1 MHRGMRGWLD
11 LIREYGWTRLL
22 GLGLLAGCVTAQR
35 APVVDRVPLPPPATT
50 AVSKPMP
57 PKSAGDVPKA
67 TPSLPTAIPSSTK
80 PATHTIQKGE
90 TLYGIARQYG
100 LDYRELGAW
109 NNVPNANS
117 LRESMVLQLT
127 APATRAGQPGVTALP
142 ISIDVAPEGKPSADS
157 VTMPPA
163 PAQNSDDKTVDI
175 KTEPKASRLPYS
187 DVALAKIQRGE
198 PDNAGRTAKPEAK
211 AYPKPD
217 GNPGVKSDNE
227 SLQWV
232 WPTNGRI
239 TSSFNESSKG
249 FDIAGV
255 LGQPIFASAD
265 GRVSYIGNSLR
276 GYGKMI
282 VIIHN
287 KSHLSLYAHNSAIL
301 VKEGQTVTRG
311 QKIAEMGNSDSDD
324 GAVKLH
330 FEIRRLGK
338 PVDPWKYLPSER
350 LS

>member
-1 MHRGMRGWLD
+1 
-11 LIREYGWTRLL
+11 
-22 GLGLLAGCVTAQR
+22 
-35 APVVDRVPLPPPATT
+35 
-50 AVSKPMP
+50 
-57 PKSAGDVPKA
+57 
-67 TPSLPTAIPSSTK
+67 
-80 PATHTIQKGE
+80 
-90 TLYGIARQYG
+90 
-100 LDYRELGAW
+100 
-109 NNVPNANS
+109 
-117 LRESMVLQLT
+117 LQLT
-127 APATRAGQPGVTALP
+127 APAARGGQPGVTALP
-142 ISIDVAPEGKPSADS
+142 ITIDVAPDGKPNSEP
-157 VTMPPA
+157 VTLPPPA
-163 PAQNSDDKTVDI
+163 TVPVPDEKKSNI
-175 KTEPKASRLPYS
+175 KSEPKAARVPYS
-187 DVALAKIQRGE
+187 EVALAKIQRGE
-198 PDNAGRTAKPEAK
+198 PDNASSGAKPEAK
-211 AYPKPD
+211 ADPATD
-217 GNPGVKSDNE
+217 GNPGGQFGNE

-232 WPTNGRI
+232 WPTNGKI
-239 TSSFNESSKG
+239 MSSFNESSKG
-249 FDIAGV
+249 LDISGV

-350 LS
+350 SS

>member
-1 MHRGMRGWLD
+1 MLSGMSAWLD
-11 LIREYGWTRLL
+11 LRRRFGWAGLL
-22 GLGLLAGCVTAQR
+22 GLGLIAGCVTAQR
-35 APVVDRVPLPPPATT
+35 APVIDRVPTPPPAPT
-50 AVSKPMP
+50 AVSKPVP
-57 PKSAGDVPKA
+57 AKSAVDGPKA
-67 TPSLPTAIPSSTK
+67 TPSLPAAMPADAK

-117 LRESMVLQLT
+117 LREGVVLQLT
-127 APATRAGQPGVTALP
+127 APAARGGQPGVTALP
-142 ISIDVAPEGKPSADS
+142 INIDVAPEGKPNPEP
-157 VTMPPA
+157 VPMPPA
-163 PAQNSDDKTVDI
+163 PAQNADDEKPDI
-175 KTEPKASRLPYS
+175 KTEPKAIRVPYS

-198 PDNAGRTAKPEAK
+198 PGGLGRAAKPEAK
-211 AYPKPD
+211 ADLKPD
-217 GNPGVKSDNE
+217 GNSAAPSDNE

-249 FDIAGV
+249 LDIAGV
-255 LGQPIFASAD
+255 IGQPIFASAD

-330 FEIRRLGK
+330 FEIRRMGK
-338 PVDPWKYLPSER
+338 PIDPWKYLPSER
-350 LS
+350 SS